1 MLFPTIA
8 KVRKKLDS
16 LIDDLLVIA
25 DTAEEDVADID
36 AVKSALEIK
45 RAEAMEVQAAALQ
58 FRSKLLGRK

>member
-1 MLFPTIA
+1 MLFPTIS

-45 RAEAMEVQAAALQ
+45 RAEAEEVQAAALS